1 MKKLALWLIRLYQKF
16 PTSLHTSCRFQPRC
30 SDYTYQAIQKYGIL
44 VGILKGFFRILKCN
58 SLFKG
63 GIDSIN

>member
-1 MKKLALWLIRLYQKF
+1 MKKLALKLIRLYQKF
-16 PTSLHTSCRFQPRC
+16 PSNLHTSCRFLPRC

-58 SLFKG
+58 PLFKG